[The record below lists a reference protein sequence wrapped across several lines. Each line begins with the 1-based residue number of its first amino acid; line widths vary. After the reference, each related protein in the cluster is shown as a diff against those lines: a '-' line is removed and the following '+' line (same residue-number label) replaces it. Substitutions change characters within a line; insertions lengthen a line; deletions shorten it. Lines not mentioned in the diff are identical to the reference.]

1 MTQNMWYDADID
13 AVMRRTSARPIPQGR
28 IAPGEALAFGIVLA
42 AFAVGVLGLLV
53 SWLAATLLAF
63 TIFFYVAVYTAWLKR
78 WTPQNI
84 VIGGAA
90 GAFPPVI
97 GWVAVTG
104 SISLEPCLLFLI
116 IFCWTPPHFWSLSLV
131 RADDYARARV
141 PMLPVVAGLEETR
154 RQILLYSIG
163 LVPIGAAPWLFGYAH
178 TIYGM
183 TALLAGALMVTFA
196 WRVRC
201 ECEGERAER
210 AAYDLFAFSIL
221 YLFVLFAVLL
231 VEGSVIGRAM

>member
-1 MTQNMWYDADID
+1 
-13 AVMRRTSARPIPQGR
+13 
-28 IAPGEALAFGIVLA
+28 
-42 AFAVGVLGLLV
+42 
-53 SWLAATLLAF
+53 
-63 TIFFYVAVYTAWLKR
+63 
-78 WTPQNI
+78 
-84 VIGGAA
+84 
-90 GAFPPVI
+90 
-97 GWVAVTG
+97 
-104 SISLEPCLLFLI
+104 
-116 IFCWTPPHFWSLSLV
+116 
-131 RADDYARARV
+131 
-141 PMLPVVAGLEETR
+141 MLPVVAGLEETR

-178 TIYGM
+178 TIYGV